1 MWLHINSDELQS
13 VNDLVN
19 DDLRWLGNWKIP
31 DGQQNVAVLGSF
43 KVVLSL
49 MFEAEKKTFKKE
61 NLFLKFFFFFLL
73 ILKCNSWEFK
83 EWLNNRIYRRL
94 LDLDDFT
101 NLGGT

>member
-49 MFEAEKKTFKKE
+49 MFEAEKK
-61 NLFLKFFFFFLL
+61 NL
-73 ILKCNSWEFK
+73 
-83 EWLNNRIYRRL
+83 
-94 LDLDDFT
+94 
-101 NLGGT
+101 